1 MAAQQ
6 LSIKAREQST
16 AEVGQKPDQLGV
28 PRNDDSSSSYYD
40 SEEYESEHDENES
53 QNMAPHRQVSKL
65 DLIKDEWLRIQ
76 QLAKESELGAG
87 SPTPVQQ
94 VKITASEIDEN
105 LL

>member
-6 LSIKAREQST
+6 LSIKAREEST
-16 AEVGQKPDQLGV
+16 AVVGQKPDQLGV
-28 PRNDDSSSSYYD
+28 PRNDDSSSYYD

-53 QNMAPHRQVSKL
+53 QNMAPLREVSKL
-65 DLIKDEWLRIQ
+65 DVIKDEWLRIQ

-87 SPTPVQQ
+87 LPTPVQQ